1 MTRRILQVVA
11 LAFSLTLAGG
21 FVYVK
26 AGGAIPGLPFNQRSE
41 QPPTPMIFSGS
52 KSLSGTTTVSDGGLG
67 VQAPPVLTDSQD
79 GAGAPP
85 PVPNGPPAELLP
97 GSKSLLIA
105 PLVPVPPSSE
115 PPGTPPL
122 DD

>member
-1 MTRRILQVVA
+1 MMTRRILQVVA

-26 AGGAIPGLPFNQRSE
+26 AGGAIPGLPFNQPAE
-41 QPPTPMIFSGS
+41 QPPTPMVLSGS
-52 KSLSGTTTVSDGGLG
+52 KSMIIEPS
-67 VQAPPVLTDSQD
+67 VLT
-79 GAGAPP
+79 
-85 PVPNGPPAELLP
+85 PA
-97 GSKSLLIA
+97 
-105 PLVPVPPSSE
+105 SSE